1 MSIHKLVVLIAAF
14 MLASFVGSMPVSAQ
28 VCDPAADPLADCDG
42 DGIPNGQDT
51 CNNLDPLLDCDNDGV
66 PNGSDPCDDLD
77 PEADCDQDTVPNAD
91 DECPDTVPGTPL
103 VIDEVECAVSGLDT
117 VLPSGCSLSE
127 SLAEEILA
135 CAEGARNHG
144 KFVSCVAKKTNALK
158 KAKVI
163 SGNQKGQIQ
172 SCAAQSD
179 IGKKPKN

>member
-1 MSIHKLVVLIAAF
+1 MSINKLIVLIAAF
-14 MLASFVGSMPVSAQ
+14 MLASFLGSKPVSAQ
-28 VCDPAADPLADCDG
+28 VCDPADPLADCDG
-42 DGIPNGQDT
+42 DGIPNGSDP
-51 CNNLDPLLDCDNDGV
+51 CNNLDGTADCDGDGIPNASDPCNNVDPLADCDNDGV
-66 PNGSDPCDDLD
+66 PN
-77 PEADCDQDTVPNAD
+77 ED
-91 DECPDTVPGTPL
+91 DECPDTVPETPL

-127 SLAEEILA
+127 ALAEEILA

-163 SGNQKGQIQ
+163 SGNQKGRIQ